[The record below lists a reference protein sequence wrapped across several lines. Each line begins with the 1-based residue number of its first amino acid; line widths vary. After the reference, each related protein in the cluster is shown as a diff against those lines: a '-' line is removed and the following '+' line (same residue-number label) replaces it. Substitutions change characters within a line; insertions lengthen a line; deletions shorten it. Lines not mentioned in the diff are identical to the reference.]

1 MDVSFISA
9 TKVLPAVVPLLR
21 ENGRLVTLI
30 KPQFEVGRGEVGSG
44 GIVRDPDK
52 HSRVIIEVNQAA
64 AALGLLVRKV
74 IESPIRGAEGNIE
87 FLALYDNES

>member
-1 MDVSFISA
+1 M
-9 TKVLPAVVPLLR
+9 
-21 ENGRLVTLI
+21 
-30 KPQFEVGRGEVGSG
+30 GSG
-44 GIVRDPDK
+44 GIVRDPEK

-64 AALGLLVRKV
+64 AARGLLVRKV